1 MKALIEKLCLDV
13 VIPALLAIILG
24 VMFLVYPNDTVDT
37 ISRVIAVIIFIFGVA
52 QIGTGL
58 VRKRGFSFTTTMGIL
73 ITAAGIG
80 TYIIPDGLIGVIPFF
95 IGLFIL
101 GHGLW
106 GAKYAVN
113 AGRCKLEKWGVLF
126 GLSVITIVLGVVTI
140 LNAFDIV
147 TLSAR
152 LVGLFLVYD
161 GISGFYVITK
171 ARKAIKQY
179 ECDEKESEA
188 AETENEPVEVVATV
202 IDESEDTDAVIGI
215 EG

>member
-58 VRKRGFSFTTTMGIL
+58 VRKRGFSFTTAMGIL

-171 ARKAIKQY
+171 ARQAIKQY